1 MLLKWRKAKA
11 RERATLARKAAWQS
25 DPQAGRRLAEH
36 FPDSAWPS
44 VGTVVAGYRP
54 IRDEIDPTPLM
65 ETFFCEQAQLCLPC
79 VAGPGQ
85 PLIFRAWQ
93 PGDDFVR
100 GAFGV
105 EEPTPDSPECKPL
118 LILAPLL
125 AFDEAGRRLGY
136 GAGFYDRTIEALR
149 KHNPV
154 TVVGLAYE
162 AQRLK
167 SVPVDR
173 HDIALDWIVTEKR
186 AYRGAV

>member
-1 MLLKWRKAKA
+1 MLMGWRKARA
-11 RERATLARKAAWQS
+11 REQATLARKAAWQAEP
-25 DPQAGRRLAEH
+25 DAGRRLAGH
-36 FPDSAWPS
+36 FPDSAWPP
-44 VGTVVAGYRP
+44 VGSVVAGYRP

-79 VAGPGQ
+79 VTGPEQ
-85 PLIFRAWQ
+85 PLVFRAFK
-93 PGDDFVR
+93 PGDTFVR

-105 EEPTPDSPECKPL
+105 EEPAPGSPECKPL

-125 AFDEAGRRLGY
+125 AFDESGKRLGY
-136 GAGFYDRTIEALR
+136 GAGFYDRTIAALR

-162 AQRLK
+162 AQRL
-167 SVPVDR
+167 SRVPTGK
-173 HDIALDWIVTEKR
+173 HDIALDWIVTETR